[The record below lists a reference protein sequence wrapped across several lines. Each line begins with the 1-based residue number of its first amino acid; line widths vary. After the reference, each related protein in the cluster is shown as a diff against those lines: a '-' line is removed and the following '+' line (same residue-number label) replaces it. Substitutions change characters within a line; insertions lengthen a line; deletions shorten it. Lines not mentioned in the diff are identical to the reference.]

1 MTFTAS
7 LQPIKPVSPALWH
20 TPNKNRNCK
29 SFTTTQNEFT
39 FLPVCACN
47 SYSSTGS
54 SYNVFRLKSLLPRG
68 MGFSVSHTC
77 DLCEPGRRVPNL
89 NMRNELKSSTRP
101 LGSITV
107 VTQPLES
114 HGKDITQPGISNP
127 QKLTSHCLCC
137 NPRHFWESPTLMGL
151 RARERLWTGKTFLVG
166 LLVPP
171 FLLLKKFCV
180 FFLAIC
186 LGGLV
191 FHCEA
196 DLGVPSG
203 STRCIHY
210 NFTICEKKLAAEV
223 IYNRANIVDVVNR
236 QWPTDRW
243 IYSTQADI

>member
-1 MTFTAS
+1 M
-7 LQPIKPVSPALWH
+7 
-20 TPNKNRNCK
+20 
-29 SFTTTQNEFT
+29 
-39 FLPVCACN
+39 
-47 SYSSTGS
+47 
-54 SYNVFRLKSLLPRG
+54 
-68 MGFSVSHTC
+68 SHTC

-89 NMRNELKSSTRP
+89 HMRNELKSSTRP

-137 NPRHFWESPTLMGL
+137 NPQAFLRVTHPDGTASTRTPLNWEDLSCWITC
-151 RARERLWTGKTFLVG
+151 T
-166 LLVPP
+166 P

-191 FHCEA
+191 FHCES

-203 STRCIHY
+203 CTRCIHY

-236 QWPTDRW
+236 Q
-243 IYSTQADI
+243 

>member
-29 SFTTTQNEFT
+29 SFTTTHRMNSHSCLYVHVTEQHDLRNIKS
-39 FLPVCACN
+39 

-77 DLCEPGRRVPNL
+77 DLCEPGRQVPNL

-137 NPRHFWESPTLMGL
+137 NPQAFL
-151 RARERLWTGKTFLVG
+151 RVTHPDGTA
-166 LLVPP
+166 
-171 FLLLKKFCV
+171 
-180 FFLAIC
+180 
-186 LGGLV
+186 
-191 FHCEA
+191 
-196 DLGVPSG
+196 
-203 STRCIHY
+203 STRTPLNWEDLSCWITCTPLS
-210 NFTICEKKLAAEV
+210 FIKEV
-223 IYNRANIVDVVNR
+223 LCVLPGNL
-236 QWPTDRW
+236 PRW
-243 IYSTQADI
+243 SRISLWSRPRCSLR